1 MRVVSLRLSVGLL
14 LQSYLFNFTIVLLL
28 DVTFYSTEYPFGLL
42 GSQLLSTSQPLA
54 NLYPVSWGAEWEREN
69 TLT

>member
-42 GSQLLSTSQPLA
+42 GSQPLSTSQPLA

>member
-28 DVTFYSTEYPFGLL
+28 DTTFYSTEYPFGLL
-42 GSQLLSTSQPLA
+42 GSQPLT